1 MKNEVKE
8 LTEGMQRLCAVANR
22 VVAQEGQVA
31 HIEVD
36 LLLESLRRLYD
47 VALRLGGDALPVS
60 APTAGKAAEERPVEA
75 EDGQLMAVMA
85 SVAAMTAA
93 PVESEE
99 QSVESEKQRVEDREP
114 QPTADAQPPVTDI
127 QQPAAD
133 SQQPTTDA
141 QQPATDVQQPA
152 DDPQLPIADELP
164 AEEPT
169 PVAPAPIPS
178 MEELEHNDNAL
189 LFDEVILHPEPE
201 AEPVAAARG
210 EQRVASEE
218 PQSTADEPS
227 VRPVAEGQPGGQAS
241 LLDYLTPT
249 GQRTLGET
257 LAEGRPAPTAL
268 ERKVDD
274 LRTVININDKFS
286 FMSELFHNNMKAY
299 NDFILRLNALKDRE
313 EALAQVREVAQQQRW
328 VEGSPTVQTFYKIF
342 DKKF

>member
-1 MKNEVKE
+1 
-8 LTEGMQRLCAVANR
+8 
-22 VVAQEGQVA
+22 
-31 HIEVD
+31 
-36 LLLESLRRLYD
+36 
-47 VALRLGGDALPVS
+47 
-60 APTAGKAAEERPVEA
+60 
-75 EDGQLMAVMA
+75 MAVMA

-93 PVESEE
+93 PENGVESGERRVESGEPRVKSEERRVESGVESGERRVESEE
-99 QSVESEKQRVEDREP
+99 QL
-114 QPTADAQPPVTDI
+114 PTANCQL
-127 QQPAAD
+127 
-133 SQQPTTDA
+133 PTTPDS
-141 QQPATDVQQPA
+141 
-152 DDPQLPIADELP
+152 P
-164 AEEPT
+164 AEVDA
-169 PVAPAPIPS
+169 PVEPAPIPS

-201 AEPVAAARG
+201 AAPKATESAEQSVESVEPLPT
-210 EQRVASEE
+210 AS
-218 PQSTADEPS
+218 EPS
-227 VRPVAEGQPGGQAS
+227 VRRVAEGQPGGQAS

>member
-31 HIEVD
+31 RIEVD

-60 APTAGKAAEERPVEA
+60 APTADKAAERPVA
-75 EDGQLMAVMA
+75 TEDGQLMAVMA

-93 PVESEE
+93 PENGVERGERRVESEVERGERRVESEE
-99 QSVESEKQRVEDREP
+99 RRVESGERRVESEAQL
-114 QPTADAQPPVTDI
+114 PTANCQL
-127 QQPAAD
+127 
-133 SQQPTTDA
+133 PTTPDS
-141 QQPATDVQQPA
+141 
-152 DDPQLPIADELP
+152 P
-164 AEEPT
+164 AEVDA
-169 PVAPAPIPS
+169 PVEPAPIPS

-201 AEPVAAARG
+201 AAPEAAESAEQSAESAEPLPT
-210 EQRVASEE
+210 AS
-218 PQSTADEPS
+218 EPS
-227 VRPVAEGQPGGQAS
+227 VRRVAEGQPGGQAS

>member
-31 HIEVD
+31 RIEVD

-60 APTAGKAAEERPVEA
+60 APTADKAAERPVA
-75 EDGQLMAVMA
+75 TEDGQLMAVMA

-93 PVESEE
+93 PENGVESGERRVESKVESEE
-99 QSVESEKQRVEDREP
+99 RRVESEERRVESGERRVESEVESGERRP
-114 QPTADAQPPVTDI
+114 ESEAQLPTANCQL
-127 QQPAAD
+127 
-133 SQQPTTDA
+133 PTT
-141 QQPATDVQQPA
+141 P
-152 DDPQLPIADELP
+152 P
-164 AEEPT
+164 AEVDA
-169 PVAPAPIPS
+169 PVEPAPIPS

-201 AEPVAAARG
+201 AAPEATESAEQSAESAEPLPT
-210 EQRVASEE
+210 AS
-218 PQSTADEPS
+218 EPS
-227 VRPVAEGQPGGQAS
+227 VRRVSEGQPGGQAS

-249 GQRTLGET
+249 GQRTLGDT

>member
-60 APTAGKAAEERPVEA
+60 APTAGKVAEERPVEA

-99 QSVESEKQRVEDREP
+99 QSVESEEQRVEDREP
-114 QPTADAQPPVTDI
+114 QPTADAQPPATDI

-133 SQQPTTDA
+133 L
-141 QQPATDVQQPA
+141 
-152 DDPQLPIADELP
+152 QLPIADELP
-164 AEEPT
+164 AEEPA
-169 PVAPAPIPS
+169 PVAPTPIPS

-299 NDFILRLNALKDRE
+299 NDFILRLNALNDRE